1 MCAVPC
7 SKQTPT
13 STYRLDV
20 HLSSGLACRFSEGF
34 AVALQMSILGTHG
47 SNRAL
52 TQPMTVTA
60 AGRDAITELNGRA
73 AMDEVRLCMMFQPP
87 ADRLPA
93 AAEACL
99 TSLQTSIVLLPPH
112 SMGAVHSPATA
123 QKLQTPRRVHAAE
136 APYPSLRRS
145 TCCRSSP
152 SCCTR
157 AVAPSPP

>member
-34 AVALQMSILGTHG
+34 AVSLQMSILGTHG

-87 ADRLPA
+87 ADHTFFASDHVPA
-93 AAEACL
+93 ARCIPG
-99 TSLQTSIVLLPPH
+99 S
-112 SMGAVHSPATA
+112 A
-123 QKLQTPRRVHAAE
+123 Q
-136 APYPSLRRS
+136 
-145 TCCRSSP
+145 
-152 SCCTR
+152 
-157 AVAPSPP
+157 VAPAQVGSGAGQG